1 MKRCPEC
8 LRNYFDDSLMYC
20 LDDGTSLLDGPS
32 TADEPATAI
41 LKDTSPSNEALT
53 RELNVS
59 GDQQSVT
66 DGADQHYFDRE
77 KMKPGAGGSGMAAH
91 IYEQQRKQAEA
102 REKARINAALRP
114 QRNRRNRL
122 WLIASGAVILVAALG
137 WFAYRYIGAD
147 SSRPIRSIAVLPF
160 ENRSGNADNDYLSD
174 GLTDSLIFRFSQLPD
189 LKVSPTSSVMHY
201 KGAATDVAQVAKDL
215 DVDAVLSGRLSQI
228 GDNLNISVQLVDART
243 KKVIWAEQY
252 DRKMADLL
260 ATQREIATTHHTKA
274 AAKTFGRRKGH
285 RQKIHQQQRGISTL
299 SKGPILLVKARLKT
313 ISLRRSTAIN
323 RRSISILILRW
334 HTRRWLRSI
343 TRWQRTLTS
352 RPKTQFHLQRPPQ
365 RGRSSW
371 IQCCPKPIRRS
382 AIHWQYT
389 IGIGLSQSVN

>member
-20 LDDGTSLLDGPS
+20 DDGTSLLDGPS

-59 GDQQSVT
+59 GDQQSAT

-91 IYEQQRKQAEA
+91 IYEQQRKQAEV

-147 SSRPIRSIAVLPF
+147 SSRPIGSIAVLPF

-174 GLTDSLIFRFSQLPD
+174 GLTDSLILS
-189 LKVSPTSSVMHY
+189 
-201 KGAATDVAQVAKDL
+201 
-215 DVDAVLSGRLSQI
+215 VLSASRSKGEPTPYCSKAKPKISEMAHKISR
-228 GDNLNISVQLVDART
+228 NISD
-243 KKVIWAEQY
+243 
-252 DRKMADLL
+252 
-260 ATQREIATTHHTKA
+260 
-274 AAKTFGRRKGH
+274 
-285 RQKIHQQQRGISTL
+285 
-299 SKGPILLVKARLKT
+299 KGPK
-313 ISLRRSTAIN
+313 
-323 RRSISILILRW
+323 
-334 HTRRWLRSI
+334 
-343 TRWQRTLTS
+343 
-352 RPKTQFHLQRPPQ
+352 
-365 RGRSSW
+365 
-371 IQCCPKPIRRS
+371 
-382 AIHWQYT
+382 
-389 IGIGLSQSVN
+389 